1 MAVDTLQGKEQP
13 LGINALISLAFRTN
27 IAEKLSAPQMPAVQT
42 SLEYLQKLPLYQEE
56 KPYWCFLT
64 PREGFDPDKQRV
76 DNLEFEAHENITIQ
90 DIRESS
96 TKMSLEECGFQV
108 IPHKT
113 ENLSFESAEAVTT
126 YKSETEGLLQETFG
140 AVYVVCY
147 DTQLRKNVPF
157 KRSQLDLN
165 DPLTAEG
172 PARGA
177 HNGMP
182 RSYTLS

>member
-1 MAVDTLQGKEQP
+1 
-13 LGINALISLAFRTN
+13 
-27 IAEKLSAPQMPAVQT
+27 MPAVQAC
-42 SLEYLQKLPLYQEE
+42 LEYLQKLPLYEEE

-76 DNLEFEAHENITIQ
+76 DNLEFEAHEDITIR

-96 TKMSLEECGFQV
+96 DKISLEECGFQV
-108 IPHKT
+108 IPHQAK
-113 ENLSFESAEAVTT
+113 NLSFENTEAVTA
-126 YKSETEGLLQETFG
+126 YKSETEDLLQKTFG
-140 AVYVVCY
+140 AVYVTCY
-147 DTQLRKNVPF
+147 DAQLRKNVPF

-177 HNGMP
+177 HNGGP
-182 RSYTLS
+182 RSYPLSSRLLT

>member
-1 MAVDTLQGKEQP
+1 
-13 LGINALISLAFRTN
+13 
-27 IAEKLSAPQMPAVQT
+27 MPAVQA
-42 SLEYLQKLPLYQEE
+42 SLEYLQKLLLYEEE

-76 DNLEFEAHENITIQ
+76 DNLEFEAHENIIIQ

-96 TKMSLEECGFQV
+96 TKISLDVCGFQV
-108 IPHKT
+108 IPHQTKNIT
-113 ENLSFESAEAVTT
+113 FESAEAVAT
-126 YKSETEGLLQETFG
+126 YKLETEDLLRETFG
-140 AVYVVCY
+140 AVYVACY

-157 KRSQLDLN
+157 KRSQIDLN

-172 PARGA
+172 PARGV

-182 RSYTLS
+182 

>member
-1 MAVDTLQGKEQP
+1 
-13 LGINALISLAFRTN
+13 
-27 IAEKLSAPQMPAVQT
+27 MPAVQA
-42 SLEYLQKLPLYQEE
+42 SLEYLQKLPLYEKV

-76 DNLEFEAHENITIQ
+76 DNLEFEAHENITVQ

-96 TKMSLEECGFQV
+96 TKISLEECGFQV

-113 ENLSFESAEAVTT
+113 KNLSFESAEAVAT
-126 YKSETEGLLQETFG
+126 YKSETEDLLRKTFG
-140 AVYVVCY
+140 AVYVICY

-182 RSYTLS
+182 RSFSLS

>member
-1 MAVDTLQGKEQP
+1 
-13 LGINALISLAFRTN
+13 
-27 IAEKLSAPQMPAVQT
+27 MPAVQA
-42 SLEYLQKLPLYQEE
+42 SLEYLQNLPLYDEE

-76 DNLEFEAHENITIQ
+76 DNLEFEAHKNIIIQ

-96 TKMSLEECGFQV
+96 TEISLEECGFQV

-113 ENLSFESAEAVTT
+113 KYLSFETADVVVA
-126 YKSETEGLLQETFG
+126 YKAETEDLLQRTFG

-147 DTQLRKNVPF
+147 DSQLRKNVPF

-177 HNGMP
+177 HNGIP
-182 RSYTLS
+182 RTCPLFRCILTFIYRR

>member
-1 MAVDTLQGKEQP
+1 
-13 LGINALISLAFRTN
+13 
-27 IAEKLSAPQMPAVQT
+27 MPDVQA
-42 SLEYLQKLPLYQEE
+42 SLEYLQKLPHYEEE

-64 PREGFDPDKQRV
+64 PREGFDPDQQRV
-76 DNLEFEAHENITIQ
+76 DNLEFEAHEGITIR

-96 TKMSLEECGFQV
+96 DKISLEEYGFQV
-108 IPHKT
+108 IPHKSK
-113 ENLSFESAEAVTT
+113 NLSFESGEAVTT
-126 YKSETEGLLQETFG
+126 YKSETEDLLQETFG

-147 DTQLRKNVPF
+147 GTQLRKNVPF

-182 RSYTLS
+182 RSYSLSSRVLT